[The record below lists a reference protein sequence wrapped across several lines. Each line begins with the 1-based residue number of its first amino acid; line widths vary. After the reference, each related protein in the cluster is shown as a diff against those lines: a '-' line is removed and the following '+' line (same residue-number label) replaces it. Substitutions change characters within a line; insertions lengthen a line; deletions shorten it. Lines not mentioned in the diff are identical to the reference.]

1 MIVLDCH
8 KEQVFVFFGGRGHIS
23 PVAFQKLNHFD
34 VSVESCEVKSCDS
47 VLVGHI
53 DPGFELVLK

>member
-8 KEQVFVFFGGRGHIS
+8 EEQVFVFFGCRGHIS